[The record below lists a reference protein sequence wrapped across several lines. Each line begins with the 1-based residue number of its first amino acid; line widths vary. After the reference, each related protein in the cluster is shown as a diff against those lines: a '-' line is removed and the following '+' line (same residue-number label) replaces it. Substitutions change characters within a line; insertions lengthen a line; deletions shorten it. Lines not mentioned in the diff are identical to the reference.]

1 MDLALHLGHGGLASL
16 QGGVLRVSQ
25 ATLQVSQSVGERVLT
40 GGEAGHVLLL
50 SSQLVGKT
58 GSVNH
63 RLLGLVLGVLGG
75 NQHAVN
81 LGLQGVD
88 AGLQLALGGHVTP
101 VDGLHVVHSG
111 TAVSDVVLELPDGT
125 VGSVQQGLAL
135 LHLAGQGSSLALGD
149 ADLLSDLSPGA
160 GLVLEGLDGL
170 TELGLVALDGL
181 DALRVGLVG
190 VVQANLQLVD
200 LSLQLLLDAESL
212 TLGSLLGLNGGSRG
226 LHGAAVVLPGVVELL
241 LLLSHTSVNLLPHV
255 GELQLGAEHLVLL
268 HLQGGLG
275 LLQSALQLL
284 LLSLQHPPLFVQS
297 VNGAASLTELIQ
309 EILDLVRE
317 VSSLGLPLTQNLV
330 KVLGSLL
337 SDQSG
342 SVDPLVLHGEI
353 VQVSSLSALRL
364 LGVGHLGGQNVHEL
378 LVLHDLGLQLVASSL
393 QLLNAAHSLGLEAR
407 LPELS
412 LSLGLGESL
421 QGVRLAHGLILQLL
435 PQVLQVSGHH
445 LVLGQQGGTVLGLGV
460 RQGLGVLQ
468 LGSNGDLGLVHVG
481 DGVLQL
487 LDLPVEVLVLHLQT
501 LLGGLGLVESSGHL
515 VQPGVGVHDSG
526 LQQLALLVQLSLGLD
541 GVLQVQAGVSQ
552 VELQARLVLLRLDL
566 VSIQLVDLLAQVRH
580 GVVVLHPQGGQGAL
594 LGDVELLQLGLQSGQ
609 LALSL
614 LVELHLGGG
623 VGAGLLQ
630 AGGDVL
636 NVLLQHGAALLGLGA
651 VSSLN
656 IQLLIKLLNAGH
668 QLLGLLGVLGGQG
681 GLVIDLGGESARFL
695 LLAGDSAQQLSLD
708 TLQVGDGLLGQL
720 QVSLQLPLGLLNI
733 SLHLLLSLQSILGLI
748 QSLLQLSLNARQMV
762 ALVLS
767 SLDIFLGLLPGVTNI
782 PLLLAQLADH
792 VGLVRDLVLQ
802 GSDLV
807 VLVGSVLL
815 SRGQAVLSNL
825 HLALQL
831 GHGGVDLGDLALQ
844 GDLLGLL
851 TLDTGIDSLQLLLHI
866 SSLGL
871 DPGGFVNDVLHGGP
885 AGLQGQ
891 GQLVLLSHQAVVDS
905 LDLGASLQSGVNVGL
920 SLGDLVLVLLLEL
933 SKLGALQVGLDGQPD
948 LHPEPGLGD
957 HEGLDGALAR
967 VESHLLVLQLLE
979 SHPGGLASGSGLE
992 PGQHGTDS
1000 FLTDLLHLSE
1010 LSSAEEDLG
1019 VTQTVFLGVELDDGH
1034 HGPGSGLV
1042 ILGLGHSSGGQDV
1055 VASLELGIEHLI
1067 WESLPA
1073 DGDTGEHT
1081 VTLVLVHDQVGL
1093 HTSGLLVGVGHH
1105 TTDEVRLSLV
1115 QGGHQVIQLALE
1127 VGGDSLAATLLLL
1140 TTIVLGGLQGL
1151 AGVVSETLDHESV
1164 ASVLVLLEPAS
1175 QVVGH
1180 GGGVVDD
1187 SKMCVGVRSGV
1198 GLGEVGPL
1206 AQQVGV
1212 ELLTE
1217 GLVSG
1222 LGEERLLLKD
1232 GEETHGLLK
1241 HEDAG

>member
-88 AGLQLALGGHVTP
+88 AGLQLALGGHVTT

-125 VGSVQQGLAL
+125 VGAVQQSLAL

-212 TLGSLLGLNGGSRG
+212 TLGSLLGLNGGSQG

-309 EILDLVRE
+309 EILDLVSEVLVLPLHNVQLLGGLLLGGLQAEQLGAVVAALILGGSDLGRE

-393 QLLNAAHSLGLEAR
+393 KLLNAAHSLGLEAR

-421 QGVRLAHGLILQLL
+421 QGVRLAHGFILQLL
-435 PQVLQVSGHH
+435 PEVLQVSGHH
-445 LVLGQQGGTVLGLGV
+445 LILGQQGGAVLGLSV

-468 LGSNGDLGLVHVG
+468 LGSHGDLGLVHVG

-566 VSIQLVDLLAQVRH
+566 VSIQLVDLLAQ
-580 GVVVLHPQGGQGAL
+580 A
-594 LGDVELLQLGLQSGQ
+594 
-609 LALSL
+609 
-614 LVELHLGGG
+614 
-623 VGAGLLQ
+623 
-630 AGGDVL
+630 
-636 NVLLQHGAALLGLGA
+636 
-651 VSSLN
+651 
-656 IQLLIKLLNAGH
+656 
-668 QLLGLLGVLGGQG
+668 
-681 GLVIDLGGESARFL
+681 
-695 LLAGDSAQQLSLD
+695 
-708 TLQVGDGLLGQL
+708 
-720 QVSLQLPLGLLNI
+720 
-733 SLHLLLSLQSILGLI
+733 
-748 QSLLQLSLNARQMV
+748 
-762 ALVLS
+762 
-767 SLDIFLGLLPGVTNI
+767 
-782 PLLLAQLADH
+782 
-792 VGLVRDLVLQ
+792 
-802 GSDLV
+802 
-807 VLVGSVLL
+807 
-815 SRGQAVLSNL
+815 
-825 HLALQL
+825 
-831 GHGGVDLGDLALQ
+831 
-844 GDLLGLL
+844 
-851 TLDTGIDSLQLLLHI
+851 
-866 SSLGL
+866 
-871 DPGGFVNDVLHGGP
+871 
-885 AGLQGQ
+885 
-891 GQLVLLSHQAVVDS
+891 
-905 LDLGASLQSGVNVGL
+905 
-920 SLGDLVLVLLLEL
+920 
-933 SKLGALQVGLDGQPD
+933 
-948 LHPEPGLGD
+948 
-957 HEGLDGALAR
+957 
-967 VESHLLVLQLLE
+967 
-979 SHPGGLASGSGLE
+979 
-992 PGQHGTDS
+992 
-1000 FLTDLLHLSE
+1000 
-1010 LSSAEEDLG
+1010 
-1019 VTQTVFLGVELDDGH
+1019 
-1034 HGPGSGLV
+1034 
-1042 ILGLGHSSGGQDV
+1042 
-1055 VASLELGIEHLI
+1055 
-1067 WESLPA
+1067 
-1073 DGDTGEHT
+1073 
-1081 VTLVLVHDQVGL
+1081 
-1093 HTSGLLVGVGHH
+1093 
-1105 TTDEVRLSLV
+1105 
-1115 QGGHQVIQLALE
+1115 
-1127 VGGDSLAATLLLL
+1127 
-1140 TTIVLGGLQGL
+1140 
-1151 AGVVSETLDHESV
+1151 
-1164 ASVLVLLEPAS
+1164 
-1175 QVVGH
+1175 
-1180 GGGVVDD
+1180 
-1187 SKMCVGVRSGV
+1187 
-1198 GLGEVGPL
+1198 
-1206 AQQVGV
+1206 
-1212 ELLTE
+1212 
-1217 GLVSG
+1217 
-1222 LGEERLLLKD
+1222 
-1232 GEETHGLLK
+1232 
-1241 HEDAG
+1241 

>member
-88 AGLQLALGGHVTP
+88 AGLQLALGGHVTT

-125 VGSVQQGLAL
+125 VGAVQQSLAL

-212 TLGSLLGLNGGSRG
+212 TLGSLLGLNGGSQG

-317 VSSLGLPLTQNLV
+317 VSGLGLPLTKNLV
-330 KVLGSLL
+330 EVLGSLL
-337 SDQSG
+337 SDESS
-342 SVDPLVLHGEI
+342 SVNSLVLHGQI
-353 VQVSSLSALRL
+353 VEVSSLSALGFL
-364 LGVGHLGGQNVHEL
+364 SVGNLGGENVNKF
-378 LVLHDLGLQLVASSL
+378 LVLHKLGLQLVASSL
-393 QLLNAAHSLGLEAR
+393 ELLNAAHTLGLEAR
-407 LPELS
+407 LPQ
-412 LSLGLGESL
+412 LSLGLGLGQSL
-421 QGVRLAHGLILQLL
+421 QGVRLTHGLILQLL

-445 LVLGQQGGTVLGLGV
+445 LVLGQQGGAVLGLSV

-566 VSIQLVDLLAQVRH
+566 VSIQLVDLLAEVGH
-580 GVVVLHPQGGQGAL
+580 GVVVLHPESGQGAL
-594 LGDVELLQLGLQSGQ
+594 LGDVELLQLCLQSGQ
-609 LALSL
+609 LSLSL

-630 AGGDVL
+630 AGGNVLDVL
-636 NVLLQHGAALLGLGA
+636 LEHGAALLGLGP

-656 IQLLIKLLNAGH
+656 IQLLVQLLNAGH
-668 QLLGLLGVLGGQG
+668 QLLGLLGVLGGQS
-681 GLVIDLGGESARFL
+681 GLVVDLGGQGAGL
-695 LLAGDSAQQLSLD
+695 LLLTRDSAQQLSLD
-708 TLQVGDGLLGQL
+708 ALQVGDGLLG
-720 QVSLQLPLGLLNI
+720 
-733 SLHLLLSLQSILGLI
+733 
-748 QSLLQLSLNARQMV
+748 
-762 ALVLS
+762 
-767 SLDIFLGLLPGVTNI
+767 
-782 PLLLAQLADH
+782 
-792 VGLVRDLVLQ
+792 
-802 GSDLV
+802 
-807 VLVGSVLL
+807 
-815 SRGQAVLSNL
+815 
-825 HLALQL
+825 
-831 GHGGVDLGDLALQ
+831 
-844 GDLLGLL
+844 
-851 TLDTGIDSLQLLLHI
+851 
-866 SSLGL
+866 
-871 DPGGFVNDVLHGGP
+871 
-885 AGLQGQ
+885 
-891 GQLVLLSHQAVVDS
+891 
-905 LDLGASLQSGVNVGL
+905 
-920 SLGDLVLVLLLEL
+920 E
-933 SKLGALQVGLDGQPD
+933 
-948 LHPEPGLGD
+948 
-957 HEGLDGALAR
+957 
-967 VESHLLVLQLLE
+967 
-979 SHPGGLASGSGLE
+979 
-992 PGQHGTDS
+992 
-1000 FLTDLLHLSE
+1000 
-1010 LSSAEEDLG
+1010 
-1019 VTQTVFLGVELDDGH
+1019 
-1034 HGPGSGLV
+1034 
-1042 ILGLGHSSGGQDV
+1042 
-1055 VASLELGIEHLI
+1055 
-1067 WESLPA
+1067 
-1073 DGDTGEHT
+1073 
-1081 VTLVLVHDQVGL
+1081 
-1093 HTSGLLVGVGHH
+1093 
-1105 TTDEVRLSLV
+1105 
-1115 QGGHQVIQLALE
+1115 LE
-1127 VGGDSLAATLLLL
+1127 V
-1140 TTIVLGGLQGL
+1140 
-1151 AGVVSETLDHESV
+1151 
-1164 ASVLVLLEPAS
+1164 P
-1175 QVVGH
+1175 
-1180 GGGVVDD
+1180 
-1187 SKMCVGVRSGV
+1187 
-1198 GLGEVGPL
+1198 
-1206 AQQVGV
+1206 
-1212 ELLTE
+1212 
-1217 GLVSG
+1217 
-1222 LGEERLLLKD
+1222 
-1232 GEETHGLLK
+1232 
-1241 HEDAG
+1241 